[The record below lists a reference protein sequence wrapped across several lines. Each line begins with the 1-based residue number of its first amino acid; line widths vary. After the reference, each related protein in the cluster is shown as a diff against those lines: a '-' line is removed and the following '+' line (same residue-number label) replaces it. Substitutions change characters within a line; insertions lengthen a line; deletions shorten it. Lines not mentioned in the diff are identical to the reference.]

1 MQAPS
6 PTAPRGARVAMR
18 MREAYRG
25 RMQKWMVAVLLG
37 LAVAGPVAAQEGDL
51 AAAPRIAIAEFKP
64 LYVAQQVLVI
74 DVRDAASF
82 QAGHIPGARSI
93 PLAQLLEPASV
104 AELKAAKKP
113 IVLYCA

>member
-1 MQAPS
+1 ML
-6 PTAPRGARVAMR
+6 AM
-18 MREAYRG
+18 
-25 RMQKWMVAVLLG
+25 VVG
-37 LAVAGPVAAQEGDL
+37 LAVVGPVAAQEPDL
-51 AAAPRIAIAEFKP
+51 ATAPRISISDFKP

-93 PLAQLLEPASV
+93 PLARVLEPASL